1 MMNSAGIYIHIP
13 FCKIKCM
20 YCDFYSITK
29 RNDDMPEFI
38 DLLIKEINQ
47 KAKTHG
53 HDWVFNT
60 IFFGGGTPSLLKPAW
75 IERILDTLYS
85 NFNFTNTIEVTLE
98 VNPGEVNLESFMGF
112 KHSGINRLS
121 LGFQSLRPKLLEFLS
136 RIHSP
141 EDNLKTFNDARKAGF
156 NNINIDLI
164 FNIPGQ
170 TIKEWKEDLKKIT
183 KLNPEHI
190 SVYSLTVEKNTILH
204 GQILKGNISMP
215 SEKMDLKMFEYSQ
228 NYLNKN
234 NYSQYEISNY
244 ALQGMECKHNLHYWN
259 LDSYLAF
266 GPAAH
271 GYDGKVRWWN
281 VSSLDN
287 YMKKIKTNQSAV
299 AEKEILNEMEHF
311 NEIIFNGIRTKN
323 GIKLKKLNSFS
334 SYSNDF
340 NASLKKWN
348 DKLNISTKYVQLK
361 KEAYKF
367 ADEIASDMM
376 KVSN

>member
-47 KAKTHG
+47 KAKIHN
-53 HDWVFNT
+53 HNWVFDT
-60 IFFGGGTPSLLKPAW
+60 IFFGGGTPSLLKSSW
-75 IERILDTLYS
+75 IKRILDTLYT
-85 NFNFTNTIEVTLE
+85 NFNFTKTIEITLE
-98 VNPGEVNLESFMGF
+98 VNPGEVNLENFRGF

-121 LGFQSLRPKLLEFLS
+121 LGFQSFRPKLLEFLS
-136 RIHSP
+136 RAH
-141 EDNLKTFNDARKAGF
+141 G
-156 NNINIDLI
+156 
-164 FNIPGQ
+164 
-170 TIKEWKEDLKKIT
+170 
-183 KLNPEHI
+183 PEHI
-190 SVYSLTVEKNTILH
+190 SAYSLTVEKNTILH

-287 YMKKIKTNQSAV
+287 YMEKIKTNQSAV

-323 GIKLKKLNSFS
+323 GIKLKKLDSFS
-334 SYSNDF
+334 SYSNNF
-340 NASLKKWN
+340 NASLKKWG

>member
-1 MMNSAGIYIHIP
+1 
-13 FCKIKCM
+13 
-20 YCDFYSITK
+20 
-29 RNDDMPEFI
+29 
-38 DLLIKEINQ
+38 
-47 KAKTHG
+47 
-53 HDWVFNT
+53 
-60 IFFGGGTPSLLKPAW
+60 
-75 IERILDTLYS
+75 
-85 NFNFTNTIEVTLE
+85 
-98 VNPGEVNLESFMGF
+98 
-112 KHSGINRLS
+112 
-121 LGFQSLRPKLLEFLS
+121 
-136 RIHSP
+136 
-141 EDNLKTFNDARKAGF
+141 LKTFNDARKAGF

-170 TIKEWKEDLKKIT
+170 TIKEWKEDLEKIT

-190 SVYSLTVEKNTILH
+190 SAYSLTVEKNTILH

-215 SEKMDLKMFEYSQ
+215 SEEIDLKMFEYSQ

-287 YMKKIKTNQSAV
+287 YMEKIKTNQSAV
-299 AEKEILNEMEHF
+299 AEKEILNEMKHF

-323 GIKLKKLNSFS
+323 GIKLKKLASFS

-376 KVSN
+376 EVSN